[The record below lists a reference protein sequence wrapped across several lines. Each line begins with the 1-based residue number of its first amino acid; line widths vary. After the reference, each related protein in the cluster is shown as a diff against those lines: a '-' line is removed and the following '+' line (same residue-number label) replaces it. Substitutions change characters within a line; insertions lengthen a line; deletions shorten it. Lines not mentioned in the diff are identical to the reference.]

1 MKRYILSI
9 LTIILLIASIATITY
24 AWFTYVEKKS
34 LATFEAGEISITA
47 AANDQ
52 LIVDNILLEDLAFID
67 YQKDLID
74 NQSGQFDLM
83 ASSLTITIQNSDRSV
98 LTRNKITLNEQ
109 GTQDGLL
116 YFLVLDGVN
125 IGGTAFINT
134 NYQSQILSV
143 ISGYATK
150 EEQLLAISN
159 YNQQVL
165 DEIYNTIIGA
175 SDVLTFQIVFWGDY
189 DELVSPETYMDSTY
203 SFSIFIDT
211 INSKGEVV

>member
-1 MKRYILSI
+1 MRKYLISI
-9 LTIILLIASIATITY
+9 ITITLLIASIATVTY

-52 LIVDNILLEDLAFID
+52 LLVDNILLEDLAFID

-74 NQSGQFDLM
+74 DTTGHFDLM
-83 ASSLTITIQNSDRSV
+83 ASTLTITIQNSDRSV
-98 LTRNKITLNEQ
+98 LTRNKIVLTEE
-109 GTQDGLL
+109 GTIDGLL

-125 IGGTAFINT
+125 IGGTENIST
-134 NYQSQILSV
+134 NYQSMILSV
-143 ISGYATK
+143 ISSYATK
-150 EEQLLAISN
+150 EEQLLAIMDHN
-159 YNQQVL
+159 TLVL
-165 DEIYNTIIGA
+165 DDIYNTVIGA
-175 SDVLTFQIVFWGDY
+175 SDVLTFQIIFWGDY
-189 DELVSPETYMDSTY
+189 DELTNPESYLDMIY

>member
-1 MKRYILSI
+1 MRKYLISI
-9 LTIILLIASIATITY
+9 ITITLLIASIATVTY

-52 LIVDNILLEDLAFID
+52 LLVDNILLEDLAFID

-74 NQSGQFDLM
+74 DTTGHFDLM
-83 ASSLTITIQNSDRSV
+83 ASTLTITIQNSDRSV
-98 LTRNKITLNEQ
+98 LTRNKIVLTEE
-109 GTQDGLL
+109 GTIDGLL

-125 IGGTAFINT
+125 IGGTENIST
-134 NYQSQILSV
+134 NYQSMILSV
-143 ISGYATK
+143 ISSYATK
-150 EEQLLAISN
+150 EEQLLAIMDHN
-159 YNQQVL
+159 TLVL
-165 DEIYNTIIGA
+165 DDIYNTVIGA
-175 SDVLTFQIVFWGDY
+175 SDVLTFQIIFWGDY
-189 DELVSPETYMDSTY
+189 DELTDPESYLDMIY